1 MALFNAVT
9 PFLPFLVPAAFN
21 APKLIRDGNV
31 ADFIRNTGQQGLL
44 NTATANIAPNFNVP
58 QFGMNTATQNVPSL
72 LTNSAGIPVNAAT
85 NAVTNTAVNNVANT
99 GFTTGSP
106 SMFTNTNVVAN
117 ATPLTGTVNSIPNNM
132 RNTVFKQY
140 GNQNIGG
147 LNLQGTG
154 SAVDDVVTT
163 ATDNVNNLPTDMS
176 KYRTAYANTES
187 YSPYTYNYDSPDMG
201 IDLDP
206 ITGRPIAPDMGQVNT
221 MSLAEKDAAAKTAGG
236 YEAQSLAK
244 EAFNSVVDFAKKNP
258 VVLGGLVL
266 AGAGGFRRKPPIV
279 PQGGGVTR
287 GTPPASGGAGPTF
300 AMNRPIKRRRG

>member
-1 MALFNAVT
+1 MAWFT
-9 PFLPFLVPAAFN
+9 PFILPAVMN
-21 APKLIRDGNV
+21 APKLANGNIEG
-31 ADFIRNTGQQGLL
+31 FIKDTGQQGLL
-44 NTATANIAPNFNVP
+44 NTATANIAPNFDVA
-58 QFGMNTATQNVPSL
+58 QFGTNTATQNVPSL

-132 RNTVFKQY
+132 KNTVFKQY

-154 SAVDDVVTT
+154 SAVDDVVTN

-187 YSPYTYNYDSPDMG
+187 YSPYTYNYDTPDMG
-201 IDLDP
+201 MDLDP

-236 YEAQSLAK
+236 YEGENLAK
-244 EAFNSVVDFAKKNP
+244 EAFNSVIDFAKKNP
-258 VVLGGLVL
+258 VVLGGLTL
-266 AGAGGFRRKPPIV
+266 AATGGFRRKQPIV
-279 PQGGGVTR
+279 PQGGGGVTR
-287 GTPPASGGAGPTF
+287 GTPPASGGNGPVF